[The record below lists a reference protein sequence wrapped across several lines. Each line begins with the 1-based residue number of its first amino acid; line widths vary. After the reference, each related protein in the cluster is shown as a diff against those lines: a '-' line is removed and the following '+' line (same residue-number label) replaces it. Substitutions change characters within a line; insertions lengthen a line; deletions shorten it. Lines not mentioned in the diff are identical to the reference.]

1 MEQKIENKICG
12 NCKIL
17 KQITDFNFK
26 DKKKGKLQSFCR
38 DCHSLKQKEY
48 YKKITANK
56 VKKQII
62 KIPDGVLIDEE
73 DRELLENIGKW
84 YISDKG
90 YVRKTIRFVEGTQ
103 EKDKNISMHRFI
115 WEKRFGSIPNK
126 EQIDHI
132 NGNRLD
138 NRKENLR
145 RVTNQENQWNQTKA
159 KGYRWHKEAKKY
171 QAQIGFNDKVINLGF
186 YDTEEEAAKAYLEAK
201 EIYHKIPER
210 KQNDS
215 NSTDI

>member
-1 MEQKIENKICG
+1 MEQKLLNKICG
-12 NCKIL
+12 TCKTL
-17 KQITDFNFK
+17 KLIGDFNFK

-84 YISDKG
+84 YINNRG
-90 YVRKTIRFVEGTQ
+90 YVRKTIRFIEGTQ
-103 EKDKNISMHRFI
+103 EKDKNISMHRII
-115 WEKRFGSIPNK
+115 WEKHFGLIPKNM
-126 EQIDHI
+126 QIDHI
-132 NGNRLD
+132 SGNRLD
-138 NRKENLR
+138 NRKNNLR
-145 RVTNQENQWNQTKA
+145 LVTNQENQWNQTKA

-171 QAQIGFNDKVINLGF
+171 QAQIGLNDKVINLGF
-186 YDTEEEAAKAYLEAK
+186 FDTAEEAAKAYLEAK

-210 KQNDS
+210 KQNATDS
-215 NSTDI
+215 SDV